1 LKKVFAIL
9 FILVILVFAIGILKD
24 TFLTIYVERTVS
36 ASTGLRLKIV
46 GLRTALIKGRVDI
59 SELRLFNP
67 FHFKDRVMLD
77 LGHIYA
83 SYDFGALL
91 KRHIHLNKLDIDLK
105 EFMVVKDKVGK
116 LNLSSLKVVKYNEK
130 PDDKREGL
138 KSGIFTL
145 QIDSLHLKI
154 GKVVYKD
161 YTHGKKPRVKTYEIN
176 MNERFTDIDDIH
188 NLISVVMIKA
198 LSKTDIGLLAGF
210 NLELLQA
217 GVVGKSIVAAEKV
230 TSSAYKGVK
239 KLIRFPFEAIENR

>member
-1 LKKVFAIL
+1 MKKVFAIL
-9 FILVILVFAIGILKD
+9 FILVILVLAIGILKD
-24 TFLTIYVERTVS
+24 TFLTIYVERAVS

-46 GLRTALIKGRVDI
+46 GLRTALIKGRVDMNG
-59 SELRLFNP
+59 LKLFNP
-67 FHFKDRVMLD
+67 FHFKDSVMLD

-105 EFMVVKDKVGK
+105 EFMVVKDKDGK
-116 LNLSSLKVVKYNEK
+116 LNLSSLKVVKHNEK
-130 PDDKREGL
+130 PDDKRKGL

-145 QIDSLHLKI
+145 QIDNLHLKI

-161 YTHGKKPRVKTYEIN
+161 YTYGKKPRVKTYEIN